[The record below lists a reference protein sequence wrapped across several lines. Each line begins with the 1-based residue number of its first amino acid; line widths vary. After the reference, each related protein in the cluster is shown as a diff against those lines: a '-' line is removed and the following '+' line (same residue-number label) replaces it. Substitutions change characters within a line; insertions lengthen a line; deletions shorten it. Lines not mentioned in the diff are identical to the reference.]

1 MLCLSPPVGMD
12 GGLVAPLLSS
22 LLVLYVI
29 QLFIHKGC
37 ECVRVTVLFQGN
49 FKGLP
54 FEDDIKNKA
63 MRF

>member
-1 MLCLSPPVGMD
+1 MAV
-12 GGLVAPLLSS
+12 LLPHYSHA

-54 FEDDIKNKA
+54 LEDDIKNKT

>member
-1 MLCLSPPVGMD
+1 MAV
-12 GGLVAPLLSS
+12 LLPNYSRT

-54 FEDDIKNKA
+54 FEDDIENNNEVLIVCPA
-63 MRF
+63 